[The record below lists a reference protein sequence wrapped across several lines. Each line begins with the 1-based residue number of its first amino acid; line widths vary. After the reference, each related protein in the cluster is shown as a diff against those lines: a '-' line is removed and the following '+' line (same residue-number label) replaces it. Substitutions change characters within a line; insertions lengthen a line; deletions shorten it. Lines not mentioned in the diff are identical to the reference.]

1 MNVALADLCAQY
13 AALAPEI
20 DAAIH
25 RVLSSGHYINGEDIV
40 AFEREMATS
49 HAHAIAVS
57 SGSDALLAALFA
69 LGITAGDEVITTTF
83 SFFATAGAIARLG
96 ATPVF
101 ADIDPLSF
109 NLSPADARARIT
121 PRTRAIVP
129 VHLFGRP
136 ADPIATELPI
146 LEDAAQAVGSSH
158 LGPLATLSFFPS
170 KNLGAAGDAGM
181 VLTNDAALADRIR
194 LYRAHGARPKYEHHV
209 VGANARMDTIQAAIL
224 RVKLPRLAAWN
235 TQRRTNAAY
244 YCDALAITPLTLPTD
259 APGHVW
265 HQFVVRAPQRDE
277 LRTYLRARHI
287 ETEIYYPKPL
297 HQQTPFSTGQSLPH
311 AELAAREVLA
321 LPVHPELSEA
331 QLAYVVDAIRSFY
344 AAAGARPR
352 PA

>member
-1 MNVALADLCAQY
+1 V
-13 AALAPEI
+13 ALAPEL

-25 RVLSSGHYINGEDIV
+25 RVLSSGHYINGEDIA

-49 HAHAIAVS
+49 HAHAVAAS

-69 LGITAGDEVITTTF
+69 LGITAGDEVITTAF
-83 SFFATAGAIARLG
+83 SFFATASAIARLG

-101 ADIDPLSF
+101 ADIDPLTF
-109 NLSPADARARIT
+109 NLSPADALARVT
-121 PRTRAIVP
+121 PRTRAIIP

-136 ADPIATELPI
+136 ADPITTTVPI

-158 LGPLATLSFFPS
+158 LGSLATLSFFPS

-194 LYRAHGARPKYEHHV
+194 LYCAHGARPKYEHHV

-224 RVKLPRLAAWN
+224 RVKLPHLPAWN
-235 TQRRTNAAY
+235 AQRRQNAACY
-244 YCDALAITPLTLPTD
+244 RDALAATPLALPTD

-265 HQFVVRAPQRDE
+265 HQFVVRAPRRDE
-277 LRTYLRARHI
+277 LRTYLRSRDI

>member
-1 MNVALADLCAQY
+1 MKVALADLAAQY
-13 AALAPEI
+13 SALAPEI

-25 RVLSSGHYINGEDIV
+25 RVLASGHYINGDDIA
-40 AFEREMATS
+40 AFEQEMATA

-69 LGITAGDEVITTTF
+69 LGTKAGDEVITTSF

-101 ADIDPLSF
+101 ADIDPLTF
-109 NLSPADARARIT
+109 NLSPTDAVARIT
-121 PRTRAIVP
+121 PRTRAIIP
-129 VHLFGRP
+129 VHLYGRP
-136 ADPIATELPI
+136 ADPITTDLPI

-170 KNLGAAGDAGM
+170 KNLGAVGDAGM

-209 VGANARMDTIQAAIL
+209 AGANARMDTIQAAIL
-224 RVKLPRLAAWN
+224 LVKLPHLAGWN
-235 TQRRTNAAY
+235 AKRQQNAAY
-244 YCDALAITPLTLPTD
+244 YRDALAGTPLTLPAD

-265 HQFVVRAPQRDE
+265 HQFVVRAPRRDD
-277 LRTYLRARHI
+277 LRAFLRSREI
-287 ETEIYYPKPL
+287 ETEVYYPKPL
-297 HQQTPFSTGQSLPH
+297 HQQTPFSTRQSLPH

-321 LPVHPELSEA
+321 LPVHPQLSTE
-331 QLAYVVDAIRSFY
+331 QLQFVADAIHSFY
-344 AAAGARPR
+344 RS
-352 PA
+352 